1 MNKISEKIKKDYR
14 KNIKIKDVQFY
25 RNRMWDTL
33 IIKIIDENKKHFKNK
48 TLTLEFFYEEK
59 NNLQF
64 YVEAVIDDYIDNRIG
79 SKIRGIEAF
88 QIVQE
93 YKKELLE
100 RED

>member
-1 MNKISEKIKKDYR
+1 MNKISEIIKKDYR

-25 RNRMWDTL
+25 RNGMWDTL

-48 TLTLEFFYEEK
+48 TLTLEFLYEEK

-93 YKKELLE
+93 YKRELMKSE
-100 RED
+100 E

>member
-25 RNRMWDTL
+25 RNGMWDTL

-48 TLTLEFFYEEK
+48 TLTLEFFYKEK

-79 SKIRGIEAF
+79 NKTREIEAF

-93 YKKELLE
+93 YKRELMKSE
-100 RED
+100 E

>member
-1 MNKISEKIKKDYR
+1 MNKISKKIKKDYR

-25 RNRMWDTL
+25 RNGTWDTL

-79 SKIRGIEAF
+79 SKIREIEAF

-93 YKKELLE
+93 YKRELMKSE
-100 RED
+100 E

>member
-1 MNKISEKIKKDYR
+1 MNKISEIIKKDYR

-25 RNRMWDTL
+25 RNGMWDTL

-48 TLTLEFFYEEK
+48 TLTLEFSYEEK

-93 YKKELLE
+93 YKRELMKSE
-100 RED
+100 E

>member
-1 MNKISEKIKKDYR
+1 MNKLSEKIKKDYR

-48 TLTLEFFYEEK
+48 TLTLEFFYKEK

-79 SKIRGIEAF
+79 SKIREIEAF
-88 QIVQE
+88 QTVQE
-93 YKKELLE
+93 YKRELMKSE
-100 RED
+100 E

>member
-25 RNRMWDTL
+25 INRSWDTL

>member
-48 TLTLEFFYEEK
+48 TLTLEFFYKEK

-79 SKIRGIEAF
+79 SKIREIEAF
-88 QIVQE
+88 QTVQE
-93 YKKELLE
+93 YKRELMKSE
-100 RED
+100 E

>member
-1 MNKISEKIKKDYR
+1 MNKISKKIKKDYR

-48 TLTLEFFYEEK
+48 TLTLEFSYEEK
-59 NNLQF
+59 NNLQL
-64 YVEAVIDDYIDNRIG
+64 YIEAVIDDYIDNRIG

-93 YKKELLE
+93 YKEELMKSE
-100 RED
+100 E